1 MVLDAAGYGPMAR
14 LEGIYRCDYTE
25 GKFTFEPAE
34 AAAPAAE

>member
-1 MVLDAAGYGPMAR
+1 M
-14 LEGIYRCDYTE
+14 LEGSITANKAYRCGYTE